1 ARFPSLKGI
10 ITTAETLDDGM
21 RATLTDLYGCPVLD
35 YYAASEGVP
44 FIQEC
49 ERGRY
54 HIRPESGIF
63 EFHDEHGKEVGP
75 GETGELVV
83 TSFCNFRTP
92 LIRYRTGDLATKAS
106 LEVSCACGRSL
117 PLAKAILGRKED
129 SILTRDGRTLSFFAH
144 RVLTPLQGIRAAQ
157 IVQRSPDDFTV
168 NLVPEADKVTPEL
181 SAAIA

>member
-1 ARFPSLKGI
+1 N
-10 ITTAETLDDGM
+10 
-21 RATLTDLYGCPVLD
+21 
-35 YYAASEGVP
+35 
-44 FIQEC
+44 
-49 ERGRY
+49 
-54 HIRPESGIF
+54 
-63 EFHDEHGKEVGP
+63 GKEVAP

-106 LEVSCACGRSL
+106 TETSCGCGRTL

-157 IVQRSPDDFTV
+157 IIQRSPDHFSI
-168 NLVPEADKVTPEL
+168 NLVPEAETVTPEV
-181 SAAIA
+181 SAAIAESMNATLGYRPKIDIRQVPEIEKG